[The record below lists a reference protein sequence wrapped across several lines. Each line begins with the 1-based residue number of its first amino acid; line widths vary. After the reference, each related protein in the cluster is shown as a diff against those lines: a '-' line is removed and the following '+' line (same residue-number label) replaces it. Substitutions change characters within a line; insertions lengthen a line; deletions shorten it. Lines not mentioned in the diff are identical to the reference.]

1 MEWGHKG
8 GDIWGG
14 WEPGRTGSADGRDP
28 IHKCHMDWH
37 NIIRRIWR
45 WFGMG

>member
-14 WEPGRTGSADGRDP
+14 LEPGRTGSADRRDP
-28 IHKCHMDWH
+28 VHKCHMDWYD
-37 NIIRRIWR
+37 IIWRIWR
-45 WFGMG
+45 RFGMG